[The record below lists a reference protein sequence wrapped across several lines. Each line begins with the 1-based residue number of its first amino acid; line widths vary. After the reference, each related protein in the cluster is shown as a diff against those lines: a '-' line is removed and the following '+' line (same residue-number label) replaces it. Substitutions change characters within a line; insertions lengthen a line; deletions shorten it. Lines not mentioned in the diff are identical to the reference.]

1 MIANVLSATDL
12 SYQLDELPNRDSY
25 LKAAAACLRATVV
38 GDLVAWNNNLDVA
51 THSAEVWFD
60 PPDANISNETLIA
73 VFSNEAVIAVLDEHP
88 LLRRYLAHPKDTAP
102 QRISDCMSDRQWRSS
117 SVYSEVFVP
126 MGVRHQLAVV
136 VRTPTMVSTRGWAI
150 NRSTRDFNDADVTR
164 ARALQPMLDL
174 LDRIYQPG
182 TVPKTEDA
190 RRDEARQRAG
200 LTCREGD
207 VIMLIADGL
216 SAQQIAR
223 LRRISVRTV
232 RKHLENIYAKLGCHD
247 RLVAVNSA
255 RHLGLL

>member
-1 MIANVLSATDL
+1 ML
-12 SYQLDELPNRDSY
+12 
-25 LKAAAACLRATVV
+25 
-38 GDLVAWNNNLDVA
+38 
-51 THSAEVWFD
+51 
-60 PPDANISNETLIA
+60 
-73 VFSNEAVIAVLDEHP
+73 
-88 LLRRYLAHPKDTAP
+88 
-102 QRISDCMSDRQWRSS
+102 
-117 SVYSEVFVP
+117 
-126 MGVRHQLAVV
+126 
-136 VRTPTMVSTRGWAI
+136 STRGWAI

-200 LTCREGD
+200 LTRREGD
-207 VIMLIADGL
+207 MITLIADGL

-232 RKHLENIYAKLGCHD
+232 RKHLENIYAKLECHD
-247 RLVAVNSA
+247 RLLAVNSA

>member
-1 MIANVLSATDL
+1 MIANVLNATDL
-12 SYQLDELPNRDSY
+12 SYHVGELPDRDSY
-25 LKAAAACLRATVV
+25 LNAAAACLRAALA
-38 GDLVAWNNNLDVA
+38 GDLVAWNNIAVA
-51 THSAEVWFD
+51 RHSADVWFD
-60 PPDANISNETLIA
+60 TPDANIASDTLIAAMSNET
-73 VFSNEAVIAVLDEHP
+73 VFALLAEHP
-88 LLRRYLAHPKDTAP
+88 ILRRYLAHANDTVP
-102 QRISDCMSDRQWRSS
+102 LRISDCTSDRKWRSS
-117 SVYSEVFVP
+117 SLYSELFVP
-126 MGVRHQLAVV
+126 LGARHQLAIVAS
-136 VRTPTMVSTRGWAI
+136 TPTMASSRGWVI
-150 NRSTRDFNDADVTR
+150 NRSTGDFNDTDVTR

-174 LDRIYQPG
+174 LDRIYRPG

-232 RKHLENIYAKLGCHD
+232 RKHLENIYAKLECHD
-247 RLVAVNSA
+247 RLLAVNSA